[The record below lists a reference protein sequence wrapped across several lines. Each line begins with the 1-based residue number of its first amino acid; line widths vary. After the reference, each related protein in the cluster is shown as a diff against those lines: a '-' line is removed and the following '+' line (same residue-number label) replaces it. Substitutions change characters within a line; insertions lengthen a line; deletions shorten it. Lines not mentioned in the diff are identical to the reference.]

1 MFRITCNKSMA
12 GIADTARRCVGYFT
26 YRDAHE
32 AWDLFQRSGILPD
45 TMPPI
50 SLKMT
55 RHAEQ
60 LRKNLIAD
68 LEAAKAAKVLQGS
81 NIRSPGSLMEGSSRS
96 LRGDTVKNT
105 PGKLHGSGTIKPAK
119 VEKRPATPTPATRSK
134 PAAPVAQS
142 PPSEHRIWVVFEGPE
157 PGVYTDR

>member
-1 MFRITCNKSMA
+1 MKL
-12 GIADTARRCVGYFT
+12 G
-26 YRDAHE
+26 
-32 AWDLFQRSGILPD
+32 DLFQRSSNGSGILPD

-81 NIRSPGSLMEGSSRS
+81 NMSI
-96 LRGDTVKNT
+96 
-105 PGKLHGSGTIKPAK
+105 SGFADG
-119 VEKRPATPTPATRSK
+119 
-134 PAAPVAQS
+134 
-142 PPSEHRIWVVFEGPE
+142 RIQ
-157 PGVYTDR
+157 